1 LNNIQNPGR
10 AKQLNR
16 WDSNIQDP
24 FSLASMQELFSWA
37 SMQTLLFQ
45 AGIMSQ
51 GSLPGDKIM
60 ALLWFFHKLLM
71 YKENSLMPCE

>member
-1 LNNIQNPGR
+1 
-10 AKQLNR
+10 
-16 WDSNIQDP
+16 
-24 FSLASMQELFSWA
+24 MQELFSWA